1 MIGDLSTL
9 FVVGAGL
16 VAGALH
22 VLSGPDHLAA
32 VAPLA
37 ADSTRSRW
45 RAGFSWGIGHTGGA
59 LAVGLLAVLLRG
71 MLPLDGIS
79 SWSERLVGL
88 ALIGVGLWSGHRL
101 FRTRVHAHR
110 HVHDGVPHSHVHFH
124 GTGARTHDASPAVEH
139 QHAHASFGFGVLHG
153 LAGSSHV
160 LGILP
165 ALAFPTRYA
174 GIVYLV
180 SYGVG
185 TVAAM
190 TAFSSAIGFVAARA
204 RFGGVRVY
212 EGLLAACSL
221 AAIGVG
227 AFWLIS

>member
-1 MIGDLSTL
+1 MSDLSML

-37 ADSTRSRW
+37 ADSATSRW
-45 RAGFSWGIGHTGGA
+45 RAGFSWGIGHTGGV
-59 LAVGLLAVLLRG
+59 LVVGLLAVLLRG
-71 MLPLDGIS
+71 VLPLDSIS
-79 SWSERLVGL
+79 SWSERLVGV

-101 FRTRVHAHR
+101 FETRVHVHR

-124 GTGARTHDASPAVEH
+124 GPGARAHSASPGVEH
-139 QHAHASFGFGVLHG
+139 RHAHASFGFGVLHG

-165 ALAFPTRYA
+165 ALAFPTRQA
-174 GIVYLV
+174 GIVYLL

-204 RFGGVRVY
+204 RFSGLQVY
-212 EGLLAACSL
+212 RGLLAACSL

-227 AFWLIS
+227 TFWLLA